1 MSEFATYRHSRWGS
15 PRKKGEITPKVGAGG
30 QGAGGGQASL
40 LPIVPPHLKAQ
51 IDLFDITQTY
61 NTEDSLLTTP
71 RGTTRRPSPLR
82 SARGAGRSRERV
94 QQEVRRLNKPTFAVR
109 GDNVVE
115 LLAELKA
122 IEDLIGSLQDGSL
135 MQHLPFVLE
144 YFPISMRP
152 NVRAVEHGLNRQV
165 EQSCR

>member
-15 PRKKGEITPKVGAGG
+15 PRKNGEITPKVGAGG
-30 QGAGGGQASL
+30 AGGGQARVS
-40 LPIVPPHLKAQ
+40 PILPPHLKAQ
-51 IDLFDITQTY
+51 IDLFDTTQTY

-71 RGTTRRPSPLR
+71 RGTSRRASPLR
-82 SARGAGRSRERV
+82 SARGAGRRSCERD

-109 GDNVVE
+109 GDTVE

-144 YFPISMRP
+144 YFPVSMRP

-165 EQSCR
+165 EQSYR